1 MSAMVASGAS
11 LSSMNRARFRTPQL
25 PQTFDHF
32 CRPESQRGVYK
43 RPQDEQD
50 DGEEPL
56 WAVVLDML
64 ILVW

>member
-1 MSAMVASGAS
+1 
-11 LSSMNRARFRTPQL
+11 MNRARFNTPQL

-32 CRPESQRGVYK
+32 CRPESQRGVYE

-56 WAVVLDML
+56 WAAVSDML
-64 ILVW
+64 IVIR